1 MHGSIVHRE
10 LILTMLW
17 RGISAPLRRI
27 RASFYAI
34 IDKKGHRMN
43 DILPCLGVVGSLII
57 IFGFLAFL
65 RYMNY
70 KETIALAEKGLSR
83 PETRPG
89 KALLRWGIVISSL
102 GLALTIGLYL
112 AGFASAEQYPLHLG
126 PWMLG
131 GFVPLFLGLG
141 LVLLH
146 YLTEK
151 E

>member
-1 MHGSIVHRE
+1 MSD
-10 LILTMLW
+10 LI
-17 RGISAPLRRI
+17 PC
-27 RASFYAI
+27 FAI
-34 IDKKGHRMN
+34 I
-43 DILPCLGVVGSLII
+43 GSLAI

-70 KETIALAEKGLSR
+70 RETIALAEKGLPR
-83 PETRPG
+83 PERKISSG
-89 KALLRWGIVISSL
+89 LLRWGIVITALGIALSL
-102 GLALTIGLYL
+102 GLYPIGFS
-112 AGFASAEQYPLHLG
+112 AGDDYPLRLG

-146 YLTEK
+146 FLTQK

>member
-1 MHGSIVHRE
+1 MDA
-10 LILTMLW
+10 LI
-17 RGISAPLRRI
+17 
-27 RASFYAI
+27 
-34 IDKKGHRMN
+34 
-43 DILPCLGVVGSLII
+43 PCLGVVVILAI
-57 IFGFLAFL
+57 IFGFLGFL

-70 KETIALAEKGLSR
+70 KETLALAEKGLTR
-83 PETRPG
+83 PEKKSG
-89 KALLRWGIVISSL
+89 KGLLRWGIVVTAIGLALSL
-102 GLALTIGLYL
+102 GLYPL
-112 AGFASAEQYPLHLG
+112 GFDSGPNYPLHLG

>member
-1 MHGSIVHRE
+1 
-10 LILTMLW
+10 
-17 RGISAPLRRI
+17 
-27 RASFYAI
+27 
-34 IDKKGHRMN
+34 MN
-43 DILPCLGVVGSLII
+43 DLIPCLGIVGVLAI

-70 KETIALAEKGLSR
+70 KEAIALAEKGIARS
-83 PETRPG
+83 EKKSG
-89 KALLRWGIVISSL
+89 KGLLRWGIVITAL
-102 GLALTIGLYL
+102 GLALSLGLYPL
-112 AGFASAEQYPLHLG
+112 GFDSGQNYPLHLG

-141 LVLLH
+141 LILMH